1 MRRDAAQNN
10 DHDWSGFS
18 SCARVLRLALL
29 HLIPTAVPILQPP
42 CGVLCSR
49 CLFACMRDLSHSG
62 ARASKSFPA
71 KPFHRS
77 LQTDGC
83 HAYQQGESDFREGHR
98 RSRLCCRGAVRR
110 GAVDIARESG
120 PIATDASIYGYSRN
134 TTQVTLVQTSN
145 VPKAAS
151 LRGPPSQF
159 VNVPRRGGAAFR
171 DD

>member
-1 MRRDAAQNN
+1 
-10 DHDWSGFS
+10 
-18 SCARVLRLALL
+18 
-29 HLIPTAVPILQPP
+29 
-42 CGVLCSR
+42 
-49 CLFACMRDLSHSG
+49 
-62 ARASKSFPA
+62 
-71 KPFHRS
+71 

-83 HAYQQGESDFREGHR
+83 HAYQQGESDFRDGHC

-159 VNVPRRGGAAFR
+159 VNVPRRGGAAFEMVDTSASR
-171 DD
+171 VGFRFIKREEKP